1 MTRNIV
7 IDQCEVFTV
16 REMFQMA
23 IMVETK
29 VDKRIKALSAT
40 SIVGATAILWSASAM
55 AQSTVTLYGIMDAGV
70 EVLTGAPDSK
80 GHSSTLVREE
90 SGGVNS
96 SRIGLR
102 GSEDLGGGLK
112 AIFTLEGGNI
122 DYNWIWHSQNDRI
135 EYSVPKYLV
144 QSATDAAAVAYSLQV
159 HVRISLPAGCRSASF
174 VANWAPAERSRS
186 GIVVAGIGV
195 SLRL

>member
-112 AIFTLEGGNI
+112 AIFTLEGGIDATDGKSLQSGRLFGRQSFVGLSSSYGSLTLGRQRIPMYNYGAKFDPI
-122 DYNWIWHSQNDRI
+122 DYYNYGLKETDSQFSGRADN
-135 EYSVPKYLV
+135 SVMYK
-144 QSATDAAAVAYSLQV
+144 
-159 HVRISLPAGCRSASF
+159 G
-174 VANWAPAERSRS
+174 
-186 GIVVAGIGV
+186 
-195 SLRL
+195 